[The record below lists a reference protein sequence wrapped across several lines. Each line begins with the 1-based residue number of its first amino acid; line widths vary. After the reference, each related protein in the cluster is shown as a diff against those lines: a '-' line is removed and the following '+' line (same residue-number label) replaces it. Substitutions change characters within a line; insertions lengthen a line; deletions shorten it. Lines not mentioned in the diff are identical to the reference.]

1 MNVLA
6 KFRVDSVTDFGGDSK
21 SVKLSAVTSGS
32 EENKA
37 FWKWTPTGSIEM
49 TINNPP
55 AANAFKPGKEVLV
68 EFQFP
73 DEAV

>member
-1 MNVLA
+1 MLA
-6 KFRVDSVTDFGGDSK
+6 KFRVDSVTDFGNETK
-21 SVKLSAVTSGS
+21 LVKLSAVTSGS

-37 FWKWTPTGSIEM
+37 FWKWTPTGNIEM

-55 AANAFKPGKEVLV
+55 ASNSFRPGKEVYV

-73 DEAV
+73 DEAT